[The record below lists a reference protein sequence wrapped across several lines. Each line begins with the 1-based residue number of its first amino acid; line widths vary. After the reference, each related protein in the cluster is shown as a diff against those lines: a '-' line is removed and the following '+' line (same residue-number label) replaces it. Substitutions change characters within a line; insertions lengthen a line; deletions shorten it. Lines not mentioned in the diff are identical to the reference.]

1 MFKQLIES
9 FIRTEECRTKC
20 GDDGKDDI
28 IPSTDFDS
36 IDEITLVYRACGC
49 KMGAC
54 APRTTKHK
62 TYDPDCYSLEYY
74 FIEKLEFH
82 VVCRDC
88 KDVYMGRRHS
98 YQSLPFE
105 FKQEHVPFDNMYPGQ
120 KDARWEDSISEDLSP
135 RQIWYELFLPQC
147 PPRTFLNP
155 DAHALYL
162 LKCSQRGCEN
172 PFYTFHHDCDEC
184 GCKCDDT
191 METGFIENDDDSAL
205 ESDMEYFRQINNVT
219 PIDKMIT
226 PTFLN
231 SHITDSELRMRVRE
245 YESDY
250 RQLTPERRSDFDLR
264 LEQSFLEYNGYF

>member
-1 MFKQLIES
+1 MFKNLIES
-9 FIRTEECRTKC
+9 FIRTKECSSKC

-36 IDEITLVYRACGC
+36 IDDITVVYRSCGC
-49 KMGAC
+49 KMAAC
-54 APRTTKHK
+54 SPRTIKQK

-82 VVCRDC
+82 CVCRDC
-88 KDVYMGRRHS
+88 KDVYMERRHS
-98 YQSLPFE
+98 YQSYPFE
-105 FKQEHVPFDNMYPGQ
+105 FKQDHVPFDNMYAGD
-120 KDARWEDSISEDLSP
+120 KNYRWEDSISEDLSP
-135 RQIWYELFLPQC
+135 RVIWDECFRSQASSFLC
-147 PPRTFLNP
+147 P
-155 DAHALYL
+155 DAHPMVL
-162 LKCSQRGCEN
+162 LKCSSRNCN
-172 PFYTFHHDCDEC
+172 KPFYTFMHDCNEC
-184 GCKCDDT
+184 GCNCDDT

-205 ESDMEYFRQINNVT
+205 ESDMDYFRQINNVT

-250 RQLTPERRSDFDLR
+250 RQLTPERQSDFDLQ
-264 LEQSFLEYNGYF
+264 LEQSYLEYNGYF